1 MTRPEYAPSGLL
13 ALLTPQANTTVE
25 PEFSVLMPP
34 GVCWLNGRLL
44 SSGQTIADRLSHYMA
59 GLDTAANQFGNAPI
73 EALALACTGTGYV
86 VGPDQE
92 DAQLAAVA
100 ARLGRPAF
108 SAATAVCDALACLES
123 RTVLLISPYDDA
135 VHKLSVP
142 YWQQRGR
149 QAKLPFEISQCISL
163 PAVQGFHPIYARQ
176 SDALDH
182 ALTEHRRSV
191 EAADAVVVL
200 GTGMPTLAALSRY
213 TGPTPLM
220 SCMLCLGWR
229 AAVSVGAIGDDK
241 ASLASFLAGTVW
253 ARHLD
258 HRLGKT

>member
-44 SSGQTIADRLSHYMA
+44 SSGQTIADRLAQYMA
-59 GLDTAANQFGNAPI
+59 NLDTAANQFGNAPI

-86 VGPDQE
+86 VGPEQE
-92 DAQLAAVA
+92 DAQLATVST
-100 ARLGRPAF
+100 RLDRPAF
-108 SAATAVCDALACLES
+108 SAATAVCDALACLQA
-123 RTVLLISPYDDA
+123 RTVVLISPYDDA
-135 VHKLSVP
+135 VHKLSEP

-149 QAKLPFEISQCISL
+149 QAARPFEISQYINL

-176 SDALDH
+176 SDALDQ
-182 ALTEHRRSV
+182 ALTEHRQSV

-200 GTGMPTLAALSRY
+200 GTGMPTLAAISRY
-213 TGPTPLM
+213 AGPTPLM

-229 AAVSVGAIGDDK
+229 AALSVGAVTDDK
-241 ASLASFLAGTVW
+241 AALVSFLTGQAW

-258 HRLGKT
+258 HRLGQT